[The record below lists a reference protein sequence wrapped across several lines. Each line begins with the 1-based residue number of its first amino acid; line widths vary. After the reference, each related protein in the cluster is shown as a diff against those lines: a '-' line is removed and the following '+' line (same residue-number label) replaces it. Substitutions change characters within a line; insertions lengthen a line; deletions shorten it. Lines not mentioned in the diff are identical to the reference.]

1 MRQHKIKSQETFYNG
16 ELYKPLAQRRQ
27 QLSQVMLEHLIE
39 FSDAREERRSA
50 VKSERLKELIRI
62 VGGIPTLE
70 GEFNECCLIGIWNP
84 NGAIEWFCTCVL
96 IHSRIVLSA
105 AHCIEHGAAYVVALN
120 TNNQNNLHNAG
131 IINVR
136 KALVHPQ
143 YSAARKL
150 NDLAV
155 LVLLVPSN
163 TPPMSLA
170 STREIAATREVEL
183 VRFGNDDVVSIKW
196 FGIKRKVSVDI
207 VSIHRNKN
215 EDLNAEKA
223 RHGYESDLEFVA
235 GGQGFDT
242 CNGGSGGPVYI
253 MKSEGRVVAGRTS
266 RATTNSVNTC
276 GDGGIYTRVDV
287 NTRFIQSVIKNL

>member
-16 ELYKPLAQRRQ
+16 ELYNHLAQRQ
-27 QLSQVMLEHLIE
+27 HQLSEVMLEPLME
-39 FSDAREERRSA
+39 FSDAREERTSA

-84 NGAIEWFCTCVL
+84 NGAIEWFCNCVL

-150 NDLAV
+150 NDPAV
-155 LVLLVPSN
+155 LVLLVPSD

-170 STREIAATREVEL
+170 STREIVIWNRIKIFLLKICFIKTAALFST
-183 VRFGNDDVVSIKW
+183 
-196 FGIKRKVSVDI
+196 
-207 VSIHRNKN
+207 
-215 EDLNAEKA
+215 
-223 RHGYESDLEFVA
+223 
-235 GGQGFDT
+235 
-242 CNGGSGGPVYI
+242 
-253 MKSEGRVVAGRTS
+253 
-266 RATTNSVNTC
+266 
-276 GDGGIYTRVDV
+276 
-287 NTRFIQSVIKNL
+287 